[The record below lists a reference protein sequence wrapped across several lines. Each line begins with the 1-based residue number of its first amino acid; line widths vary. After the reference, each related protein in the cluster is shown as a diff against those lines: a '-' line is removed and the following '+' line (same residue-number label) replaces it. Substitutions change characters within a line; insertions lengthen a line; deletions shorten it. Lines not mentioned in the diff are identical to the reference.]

1 MPMSIRMSSEEE
13 LVEEGWFSD
22 EELFEEGVLDSAHW
36 PNLSRPSNR
45 TSLMEA
51 KTQRNK
57 MKKKEESIKL
67 RRYSGLPALFMIP
80 VW

>member
-1 MPMSIRMSSEEE
+1 MSSEEE
-13 LVEEGWFSD
+13 LTADGWFSD

-36 PNLSRPSNR
+36 LSNR
-45 TSLMEA
+45 ISLMEA